1 MRLLRLLIALACL
14 AAGVAIGGLN
24 TDPVRVDLGIV
35 QLSTTLGVAVIVS
48 VLVGVVV
55 GGVALAASRLRP
67 REPRGGPRGGR
78 PG

>member
-14 AAGVAIGGLN
+14 AAGIAIGGLN
-24 TDPVRVDLGIV
+24 TDPVQLDLGLV

-48 VLVGVVV
+48 LLSGVVI
-55 GGVALAASRLRP
+55 GGLALAASRLRP
-67 REPRGGPRGGR
+67 RDGRGGPRAGS